1 LIEKK
6 IENQAKKLDLPL
18 SHLQENSHKSKV
30 DSDTDREDTF
40 VNSEIYSVVQNQK
53 KTSIK
58 QG

>member
-18 SHLQENSHKSKV
+18 LHLQQKSHKAKV
-30 DSDTDREDTF
+30 DGDTDGKDTF
-40 VNSEIYSVVQNQK
+40 VNSEIYSVVQKQK